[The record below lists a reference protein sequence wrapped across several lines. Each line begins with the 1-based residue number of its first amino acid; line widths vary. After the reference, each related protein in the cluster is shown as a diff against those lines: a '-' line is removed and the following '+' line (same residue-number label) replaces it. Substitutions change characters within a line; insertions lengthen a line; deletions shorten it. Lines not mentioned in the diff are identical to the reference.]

1 MKTEDSLEKVK
12 PAETITD
19 TISAGMTSL
28 NGLKLNFKI
37 MNVNNLK
44 DCITTNP
51 YYFTYDIVFTYD
63 LFFHSH

>member
-19 TISAGMTSL
+19 TISAGMTLL

-37 MNVNNLK
+37 MNGNNLK
-44 DCITTNP
+44 DSITTN
-51 YYFTYDIVFTYD
+51 
-63 LFFHSH
+63 LFH